1 MQIKINIIRIFL
13 FLTLLFGSVGANDF
27 RDTREVSLQKDEQK
41 KILVKYDSNERL
53 FKFRWTL
60 YKNGGLV
67 IHRSYDGVVA
77 QNILYLRNKNRSFR
91 LELKPRG
98 ADFYNVP
105 YVLVKFKE
113 FDNEKK
119 KAKFELFLSDSKM
132 QIELQDLKNVKE
144 R

>member
-1 MQIKINIIRIFL
+1 MKKVIRFFL
-13 FLTLLFGSVGANDF
+13 LLTLLFSGVEANNFKDI
-27 RDTREVSLQKDEQK
+27 REISLKKDEQK

-60 YKNGGLV
+60 YKNGGLI

-77 QNILYLRNKNRSFR
+77 QNILYLRHKNRSFR

-105 YVLVKFKE
+105 YILVKFKE
-113 FDNEKK
+113 FEIQKK
-119 KAKFELFLSDSKM
+119 EAEFELFLSDDKM
-132 QIELQDLKNVKE
+132 QIELHNLKNVKE

>member
-1 MQIKINIIRIFL
+1 ML
-13 FLTLLFGSVGANDF
+13 FLSCVWANDF
-27 RDTREVSLQKDEQK
+27 RDATEVSLQKDEQK

-60 YKNGGLV
+60 YQNGGLV

-77 QNILYLRNKNRSFR
+77 QNILYLRNKNQSFR

-113 FDNEKK
+113 FDLQKK
-119 KAKFELFLSDSKM
+119 EAKFELFLSDDKM